1 MSFLGTSGMLMIS
14 IFRQKK
20 FQPIAMLLLGGALAI
35 LATSS
40 QTSSAQ
46 QTEASTSGGMA
57 SKRTARALLGI
68 FLNDDSAFITGAS
81 TTIPLSEKFAFDGGI
96 DYVKWG
102 GELFSATFF
111 RMAGGP
117 VYAAYAGSESVIR
130 LGGRVGVGRVSTSV
144 TIPPLFGIGDGYKS
158 SDTKSGL
165 YAELRAAFEK
175 NFSGLTLGGEI
186 QVPVYF
192 SESVSDS
199 TSVSAYGTLGFVF

>member
-1 MSFLGTSGMLMIS
+1 M
-14 IFRQKK
+14 
-20 FQPIAMLLLGGALAI
+20 
-35 LATSS
+35 
-40 QTSSAQ
+40 
-46 QTEASTSGGMA
+46 
-57 SKRTARALLGI
+57 
-68 FLNDDSAFITGAS
+68 
-81 TTIPLSEKFAFDGGI
+81 
-96 DYVKWG
+96 KWG

-117 VYAAYAGSESVIR
+117 GYAAYAGSESVIR

-144 TIPPLFGIGDGYKS
+144 TIPPLFGIGNGYKS